1 MSLLA
6 PALPQIGVRA
16 DGRPIYL
23 IMGGDEAADAAAVQA
38 AATKAT
44 EDAAAAAAKVTETG
58 FPADTPWR
66 DMTGA
71 QQVAYWQHQSKKHEA
86 RATAA
91 ADYDTIKAEN
101 ERLKAIEQASLTEEQ
116 RQAAAALDAARKEG
130 EGAGV
135 NKFLPAAIRGE
146 IRGANPG
153 LTPEQVDGLMGVI
166 DASKF
171 LTADGA
177 IDTAKVSALAATLTP
192 PAAAPPLRTFAGQRP
207 GNAPTATG
215 LKAGADLF
223 ASRHGANAA
232 A

>member
-1 MSLLA
+1 MSQPN
-6 PALPQIGVRA
+6 PAA
-16 DGRPIYL
+16 
-23 IMGGDEAADAAAVQA
+23 EAEAAAAAKAAADAAAAAQA
-38 AATKAT
+38 TADNKAGG
-44 EDAAAAAAKVTETG
+44 ETG

-66 DMTGA
+66 DMTA
-71 QQVAYWQHQSKKHEA
+71 PQQVAYWQHQSKRHEA

-91 ADYDTIKAEN
+91 ADYDAIKAEN
-101 ERLKAIEQASLTEEQ
+101 KRLKAIEQASLTEEQ
-116 RQAAAALDAARKEG
+116 RQAAAALEAARKEG

-153 LTPEQVDGLMGVI
+153 LTPEQVDGLMAVI

-171 LTADGA
+171 LAADGS
-177 IDTAKVSALAATLTP
+177 IDTVKVSALAATLTP
-192 PAAAPPLRTFAGQRP
+192 PASQQTARTHTGNRP
-207 GNAPTATG
+207 GSAPQATG

-232 A
+232 